1 MLTNNKAII
10 LPEVMMKLSGKTKE
24 KIQKTSIR
32 SRIFLAMI
40 VVSIGIIS
48 VLGSVI
54 YGYSRKVIES
64 NYQSIHLSSLQIASN
79 VIELQLNND
88 ADQARSMLNDET
100 FKTLFMDEKTGTK
113 TFGNN
118 KVIMERA
125 LLKYSSSNND
135 IRDILVVNNAG
146 NLSFVSKYDLNRSSV
161 NEYYSSE
168 NILERSW
175 VSDAIDANGKEVFYG
190 ENVLFSE
197 EDKDDADKSF
207 SMVKEMIDPDTQKV
221 MGFLV
226 FNIRKSSLS
235 ATTGTHD
242 EGYSTGR
249 YMILDKKHRSETGY
263 PTVVYSTDSVESL
276 KKIMDS
282 YTGHDT
288 GNHYLFT
295 TYENKVS
302 GWDMV
307 NVVDKKD
314 LSGTTKYIGLMIAVL
329 CLAMVGL
336 SAYLSYRISKSLTY
350 RLGRLER
357 TIQQVSDGNYDIEE
371 VFDNSE
377 VGKIGNQFKKMV
389 NSNHELNDKLL
400 KTKLKERESELLLLQ
415 TQINPHFLYNTLDAL
430 YFMAVIH
437 CEEEIAEMV
446 HALSDTF
453 RLSLNRG
460 EKFITVSDEINR
472 LKAYMKVQSFRYK
485 DRFSLILNI
494 DEEIMNRKIM
504 VFIIQ
509 PLVEIAF
516 YHGLEP
522 KIGKGWIKVGGIRR
536 NGRFVFT
543 VEDNGVGMED
553 VSAALKGYGLKNIE
567 ERIELYYGKEYGLKI
582 SSTKGKGTIV
592 TVVVPEEAEE
602 ACLSGDED

>member
-1 MLTNNKAII
+1 MITGRRLSG
-10 LPEVMMKLSGKTKE
+10 VMMKFSEKTKE
-24 KIQKTSIR
+24 KIQRTSIR
-32 SRIFLAMI
+32 SRIFIAMI
-40 VVSIGIIS
+40 VVSVGIIS
-48 VLGSVI
+48 LLGSVI

-88 ADQARSMLNDET
+88 AEQARSMLNDEA
-100 FKTLFMDEKTGTK
+100 FKTLFKDEKTGTK

-118 KVIMERA
+118 KVLMERA

-146 NLSFVSKYDLNRSSV
+146 NLSFVSKYDLNRQSV
-161 NEYYSSE
+161 NEYYSSD
-168 NILERSW
+168 NILDRSW
-175 VSDAIDANGKEVFYG
+175 VSDAIAANGKEVFYG

-197 EDKDDADKSF
+197 DDKDDADKSF
-207 SMVKEMIDPDTQKV
+207 SMVKEMIDPDTQKA

-249 YMILDKKHRSETGY
+249 YMILDKAHVSETGY

-276 KKIMDS
+276 KRIMDA
-282 YTGHDT
+282 YTGSDSDI
-288 GNHYLFT
+288 HYLFT
-295 TYENKVS
+295 TYENEVS

-329 CLAMVGL
+329 CLVMVAL

-350 RLGRLER
+350 RLGRLEK

-437 CEEEIAEMV
+437 SEDEIAEMV
-446 HALSDTF
+446 HSLSDTF

-460 EKFITVSDEINR
+460 EKFITVRDELNR

-485 DRFSLILNI
+485 DRFSLILNV
-494 DEEIMNRKIM
+494 EEGILDSKIM

-509 PLVEIAF
+509 PLVENAF

-522 KIGKGWIKVGGIRR
+522 KIGKGWIKVGGIRS
-536 NGRFVFT
+536 NGCFVFT

-553 VSAALKGYGLKNIE
+553 ISAALTGYGLKNIE
-567 ERIELYYGKEYGLKI
+567 ERIELYYGEGYGLKF
-582 SSTKGKGTIV
+582 SSTKGEGTIV

-602 ACLSGDED
+602 ARLSGGDD